1 MPYPVNELHSHIRK
15 FLAASA
21 AMSTAV
27 AASVSAPSMPA
38 LLAMKRRQHDVPAI
52 RFSPK
57 SITGRRPN
65 GAAAKSR
72 GEFNQDYGQKCDLEF
87 FKGAIYM

>member
-1 MPYPVNELHSHIRK
+1 MNFIKIHSHIRK

-72 GEFNQDYGQKCDLEF
+72 GEFRRNYGQKCD
-87 FKGAIYM
+87 YDV

>member
-1 MPYPVNELHSHIRK
+1 MNFIKIHSHIRK

-72 GEFNQDYGQKCDLEF
+72 GEFKRNYGQKCD
-87 FKGAIYM
+87 YDV

>member
-1 MPYPVNELHSHIRK
+1 
-15 FLAASA
+15 
-21 AMSTAV
+21 MSTAV

-65 GAAAKSR
+65 GAAAER
-72 GEFNQDYGQKCDLEF
+72 GEFKQDYGQKCDLEF
-87 FKGAIYM
+87 